1 VGQLSRASA
10 SEQPFDEVVDAARLG
25 AAWAYRVLY
34 ETFAGRV
41 CAYLATHSASDPEDL
56 TSEVFLRAFDGLP
69 RFQGGEPQFRAWL
82 FTIAYHLLVDDARRE
97 HARPQL
103 TNSLDARDDIAGGD
117 AEEDALSLLGDD
129 WVRRHLDDLPVDQ
142 RNVLVLRIIGDLT
155 VDQVAG
161 VLGKRPGAVKQLQ
174 RRGLAALRRRLEG
187 ASR

>member
-1 VGQLSRASA
+1 MSPAPTSD
-10 SEQPFDEVVDAARLG
+10 QPLDEVVDAARLG

-41 CAYLATHSASDPEDL
+41 CAYLATHAASDPEDL
-56 TSEVFLRAFDGLP
+56 TSEVFMRAFDGLP

-82 FTIAYHLLVDDARRE
+82 FTIAYRVLVDDVRRRQ
-97 HARPQL
+97 ARPQL
-103 TNSLDARDDIAGGD
+103 TDSLDARDDIAGGN
-117 AEEDALSLLGDD
+117 AEDDALSLLGDE
-129 WVRRHLDDLPVDQ
+129 WVRRHLDNLPVDQ